1 MKLNRGIEK
10 QVLALFLVAALG
22 RANLPAQA
30 FSVLHTFTVGGAGLE
45 RGLVLSGNTLYGTT
59 YGGNADNGN
68 PPGFGTVFKVNTDG
82 TGFTTL
88 YTFIGESDGADPEGG
103 LVLSGNTLYGTTTTA
118 GTSSHGFGT
127 VFKVNTDGT
136 GFAPLYF
143 FGVNG
148 RVGTYP
154 CGSLVLSGSTLYG
167 TTARGGDNSG
177 YGYGTVFRANTDDTG
192 FATLYAFRDAGDGAV
207 PAGGL
212 VLSGSTLY
220 GTTTQAGAGPPGF
233 GTVFKFNTD
242 GTGFTTLY
250 AFTGLRD
257 GGKPV
262 GALVLS
268 GNTLYGTTQG
278 GEAYSVYGT
287 VFKVNTDGT
296 GFTTLYIFSGGNDGA
311 VPAGGLVLSGNTL
324 YGTTEGGSAGSGTAF
339 EVNTDGTGF
348 ATLWSFSGGSD
359 GSGPQDGLVLSG
371 STLYGTTTAG
381 GSNGVGTVF
390 ALAIPSLSVAWI
402 RPDAVTYG
410 TALGAAQLDATA
422 NYPGLFAY
430 SPPPG
435 TVLEAG
441 TNILSVVF
449 TPTGTVDYPATNLS
463 VPLVVSPAVLT
474 VTAGN
479 ASRQYGQNNPVLTGS
494 VTGVANGDN
503 ITATYTCSATAA
515 SPPGN
520 YPIVPSMVDPN
531 SRLSNY
537 SLLANNGVLT
547 VLTLFPTV
555 EYEFQADFDG
565 RDWLVI
571 QGATARWQ
579 HFDYTPVGLHNPSYP
594 AMIMSSSVN
603 GVALV
608 NGASWIPSWPNG
620 TGSGAW
626 SSTYGGLIPALPP
639 NPAWVSLNVVSGRG
653 PVSIVQLPSDANTN
667 TLIVEFND
675 DTYGGDALYDVQIFV
690 ATESPLLMPLERNG
704 RLVLTW
710 SAAPGQAY
718 QVQYKDDLTQTAWLA
733 LGSPITA
740 TNVTATSSDTITN
753 RARFYRVRL
762 YP

>member
-1 MKLNRGIEK
+1 
-10 QVLALFLVAALG
+10 
-22 RANLPAQA
+22 
-30 FSVLHTFTVGGAGLE
+30 
-45 RGLVLSGNTLYGTT
+45 
-59 YGGNADNGN
+59 
-68 PPGFGTVFKVNTDG
+68 
-82 TGFTTL
+82 
-88 YTFIGESDGADPEGG
+88 
-103 LVLSGNTLYGTTTTA
+103 
-118 GTSSHGFGT
+118 
-127 VFKVNTDGT
+127 
-136 GFAPLYF
+136 
-143 FGVNG
+143 
-148 RVGTYP
+148 
-154 CGSLVLSGSTLYG
+154 
-167 TTARGGDNSG
+167 
-177 YGYGTVFRANTDDTG
+177 
-192 FATLYAFRDAGDGAV
+192 
-207 PAGGL
+207 
-212 VLSGSTLY
+212 
-220 GTTTQAGAGPPGF
+220 
-233 GTVFKFNTD
+233 
-242 GTGFTTLY
+242 
-250 AFTGLRD
+250 
-257 GGKPV
+257 
-262 GALVLS
+262 
-268 GNTLYGTTQG
+268 
-278 GEAYSVYGT
+278 
-287 VFKVNTDGT
+287 
-296 GFTTLYIFSGGNDGA
+296 
-311 VPAGGLVLSGNTL
+311 
-324 YGTTEGGSAGSGTAF
+324 
-339 EVNTDGTGF
+339 
-348 ATLWSFSGGSD
+348 
-359 GSGPQDGLVLSG
+359 
-371 STLYGTTTAG
+371 
-381 GSNGVGTVF
+381 
-390 ALAIPSLSVAWI
+390 
-402 RPDAVTYG
+402 
-410 TALGAAQLDATA
+410 
-422 NYPGLFAY
+422 
-430 SPPPG
+430 
-435 TVLEAG
+435 VLEAG

>member
-45 RGLVLSGNTLYGTT
+45 GGLVLSGNTLYGTT

-390 ALAIPSLSVAWI
+390 ALAIPSLSVA
-402 RPDAVTYG
+402 
-410 TALGAAQLDATA
+410 
-422 NYPGLFAY
+422 
-430 SPPPG
+430 
-435 TVLEAG
+435 
-441 TNILSVVF
+441 
-449 TPTGTVDYPATNLS
+449 
-463 VPLVVSPAVLT
+463 
-474 VTAGN
+474 
-479 ASRQYGQNNPVLTGS
+479 
-494 VTGVANGDN
+494 
-503 ITATYTCSATAA
+503 
-515 SPPGN
+515 
-520 YPIVPSMVDPN
+520 
-531 SRLSNY
+531 
-537 SLLANNGVLT
+537 
-547 VLTLFPTV
+547 
-555 EYEFQADFDG
+555 
-565 RDWLVI
+565 
-571 QGATARWQ
+571 
-579 HFDYTPVGLHNPSYP
+579 
-594 AMIMSSSVN
+594 
-603 GVALV
+603 
-608 NGASWIPSWPNG
+608 
-620 TGSGAW
+620 
-626 SSTYGGLIPALPP
+626 
-639 NPAWVSLNVVSGRG
+639 
-653 PVSIVQLPSDANTN
+653 
-667 TLIVEFND
+667 
-675 DTYGGDALYDVQIFV
+675 
-690 ATESPLLMPLERNG
+690 
-704 RLVLTW
+704 
-710 SAAPGQAY
+710 
-718 QVQYKDDLTQTAWLA
+718 
-733 LGSPITA
+733 
-740 TNVTATSSDTITN
+740 
-753 RARFYRVRL
+753 
-762 YP
+762 

>member
-1 MKLNRGIEK
+1 
-10 QVLALFLVAALG
+10 
-22 RANLPAQA
+22 
-30 FSVLHTFTVGGAGLE
+30 
-45 RGLVLSGNTLYGTT
+45 
-59 YGGNADNGN
+59 
-68 PPGFGTVFKVNTDG
+68 
-82 TGFTTL
+82 
-88 YTFIGESDGADPEGG
+88 
-103 LVLSGNTLYGTTTTA
+103 
-118 GTSSHGFGT
+118 
-127 VFKVNTDGT
+127 
-136 GFAPLYF
+136 
-143 FGVNG
+143 
-148 RVGTYP
+148 
-154 CGSLVLSGSTLYG
+154 
-167 TTARGGDNSG
+167 
-177 YGYGTVFRANTDDTG
+177 
-192 FATLYAFRDAGDGAV
+192 
-207 PAGGL
+207 
-212 VLSGSTLY
+212 
-220 GTTTQAGAGPPGF
+220 
-233 GTVFKFNTD
+233 
-242 GTGFTTLY
+242 
-250 AFTGLRD
+250 
-257 GGKPV
+257 
-262 GALVLS
+262 
-268 GNTLYGTTQG
+268 
-278 GEAYSVYGT
+278 